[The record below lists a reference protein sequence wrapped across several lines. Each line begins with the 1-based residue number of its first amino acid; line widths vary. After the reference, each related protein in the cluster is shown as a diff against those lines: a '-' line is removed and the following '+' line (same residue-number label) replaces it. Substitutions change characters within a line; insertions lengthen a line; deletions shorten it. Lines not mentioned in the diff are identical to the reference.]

1 MDALFA
7 KVIHLPLRGIKAKEG
22 VDDEKMQFLFKNN
35 QDIRVHSQLLSASI
49 RDVLCQTRNSKAGYG
64 DILDTSSKGC
74 CQRSVFPDENLSN
87 LMPDL

>member
-22 VDDEKMQFLFKNN
+22 VDDEQMQFLFKNN
-35 QDIRVHSQLLSASI
+35 QDIRVHWQVLSASI
-49 RDVLCQTRNSKAGYG
+49 RDVLCQIRNRKAGYG
-64 DILDTSSKGC
+64 DVLDTPSKGC